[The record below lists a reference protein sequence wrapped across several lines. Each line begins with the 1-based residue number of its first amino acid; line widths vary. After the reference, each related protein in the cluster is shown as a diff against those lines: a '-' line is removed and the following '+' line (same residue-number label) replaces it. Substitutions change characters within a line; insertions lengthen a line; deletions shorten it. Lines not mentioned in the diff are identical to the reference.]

1 MSIEGLIGGSKQA
14 DPEPLHAGRRGTPE
28 WEGEEWAK
36 KRGLETNLAD
46 STAVAPGQPFSALGD
61 SKAKKD
67 PPPKFLFS
75 REIASLSAC
84 FLQLSA
90 RPKQAHEGY
99 KPATSLGLFISSRQI
114 LCQCSL
120 QLGDTL
126 DNLTTPSDASRAN
139 FSSFRKG
146 WAHNGSI

>member
-1 MSIEGLIGGSKQA
+1 MEA
-14 DPEPLHAGRRGTPE
+14 DPGSLGAEERRRWAVRRAGNQPGRLRCHRPRPAILGSRRF
-28 WEGEEWAK
+28 K
-36 KRGLETNLAD
+36 
-46 STAVAPGQPFSALGD
+46 VF
-61 SKAKKD
+61 KKD
-67 PPPKFLFS
+67 SPPPPKFLFP

-84 FLQLSA
+84 FLQCSA
-90 RPKQAHEGY
+90 SPVQAHEGC

-120 QLGDTL
+120 QLGDTF

-146 WAHNGSI
+146 WANKGSL